1 MNSSPMLINAFFQSD
16 TVGKIIVILLIVLSC
31 IAWSVVIRK
40 LVEMRKIKAADADF
54 SHAFTAQKN
63 PLELFA
69 LHRSFPGSALE
80 EVYRAACEAT
90 RHEFESS
97 ADKQNRPVGDRFD
110 LSEEKL
116 TLAQIESIRKV
127 AACTASDQCI
137 LLSDQMDVISTSYT
151 VAPMLGLFGTVWG
164 VMVAFVAMGQQG
176 VANLSAV
183 APGIASALLTTV
195 LGLVVAIPAVF
206 MNNLLIRNY
215 NFVSSQVEDFPEK
228 LAVRLQQSFLY
239 EE

>member
-1 MNSSPMLINAFFQSD
+1 MNSSPMLFNAFFQSD
-16 TVGKIIVILLIVLSC
+16 TVGKIIVILLLVLSC
-31 IAWSVVIRK
+31 IAWSVIIRK
-40 LVEMRKIKAADADF
+40 IVEMRKIHAADADF
-54 SHAFTAQKN
+54 SHAFNGQRN
-63 PLELFA
+63 PLELFVRN
-69 LHRSFPGSALE
+69 RSFPNSALE
-80 EVYRAACEAT
+80 QVYRAACEAT
-90 RHEFESS
+90 QHEFESS

-137 LLSDQMDVISTSYT
+137 LLADQMDVIATSYT

-164 VMVAFVAMGQQG
+164 VMVAFIAMGQQG

-206 MNNLLIRNY
+206 MNNILTRRF

-228 LAVRLQQSFLY
+228 FAVRLQQSFLY

>member
-1 MNSSPMLINAFFQSD
+1 MNFAHMIFDAFRQSD
-16 TVGKIIVILLIVLSC
+16 FVGQVIVIVLIGISC
-31 IAWSVVIRK
+31 VSWSVVARK
-40 LVEMRKIKAADADF
+40 LREIHRIRAADADF
-54 SHAFTAQKN
+54 SHAFTGQKN
-63 PLELFA
+63 PLELFVRN
-69 LHRSFPGSALE
+69 RSFANSALE
-80 EVYRAACEAT
+80 QVYRAACEAT
-90 RHEFESS
+90 QHEFEAT
-97 ADKQNRPVGDRFD
+97 ADKQNRPLADRID

-137 LLSDQMDVISTSYT
+137 LLADDIDVVSTAYT

-195 LGLVVAIPAVF
+195 LGLIVAIPAVV
-206 MNNLLIRNY
+206 MNNLLIRSV
-215 NFVSSQVEDFPEK
+215 NFVSSQLEDFPEK
-228 LAVRLQQSFLY
+228 FAVRLQQTFLY